1 MEFIVSVFVP
11 IIIAYFVY
19 ITQKI
24 DKRQDR
30 IEVDIALI
38 KASFESREDYWHGK
52 F

>member
-1 MEFIVSVFVP
+1 MTDIAIAVISS
-11 IIIAYFVY
+11 IATAYFIY

-38 KASFESREDYWHGK
+38 KAFCGRK
-52 F
+52 NCL